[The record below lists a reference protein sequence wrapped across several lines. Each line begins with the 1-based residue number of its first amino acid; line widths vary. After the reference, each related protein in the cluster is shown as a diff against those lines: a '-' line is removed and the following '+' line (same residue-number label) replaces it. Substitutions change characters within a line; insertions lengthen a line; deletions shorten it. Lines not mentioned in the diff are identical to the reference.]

1 MLLEVL
7 LHLRRGDAP
16 VAVIQREGQNRPELG
31 TAYPYDEDVRRS
43 TLPALWGLLQH
54 PTRVE
59 PPATIDVPLPQR
71 TQTVLSYRV
80 PVATQHALRADPTPP
95 PAGRRHR
102 LTLDLRL

>member
-43 TLPALWGLLQH
+43 TLPALWGLLPEKTDPVPVVPEWPQFLEGCIRYRRSLDEQA
-54 PTRVE
+54 PSAPRTKDRVE
-59 PPATIDVPLPQR
+59 
-71 TQTVLSYRV
+71 
-80 PVATQHALRADPTPP
+80 
-95 PAGRRHR
+95 
-102 LTLDLRL
+102 

>member
-7 LHLRRGDAP
+7 LYLRRDEAP
-16 VAVIQREGQNRPELG
+16 VAVIQQEGHSRPELG
-31 TAYPYDEDVRRS
+31 TAYPFEDVRRA
-43 TLPALWGLLQH
+43 TLPTLWGMDSH

-80 PVATQHALRADPTPP
+80 PVATQQALRGDPTPP
-95 PAGRRHR
+95 PTGRRHR